1 MYDPDNLNVPLQKF
15 NCVVE
20 DVEPFKVSLL
30 IIPWLRNLSISILY
44 TLSDLG
50 VSDNLVGSL
59 SRFVTL

>member
-20 DVEPFKVSLL
+20 DGEPFKVSLL

-50 VSDNLVGSL
+50 VSNNLVGSL